1 MQKELK
7 IWFYQ
12 HYKGKHCEVL
22 GLALHSETGEEL
34 VIYRNCED
42 SQQAGESVLRARPYA
57 LFVETL
63 EQNGEQIPRFKY
75 VGDKL

>member
-1 MQKELK
+1 M
-7 IWFYQ
+7 
-12 HYKGKHCEVL
+12 
-22 GLALHSETGEEL
+22 
-34 VIYRNCED
+34 IYRNCED